1 MSTILI
7 LNVFFS
13 FSLFLFFVVHFKE
26 ILSNMNLLSFYCT
39 NTTLG

>member
-1 MSTILI
+1 MSFSLF
-7 LNVFFS
+7 LFFS

-26 ILSNMNLLSFYCT
+26 ILSNMNLSFYCT